1 MAQRAINWDV
11 APKDDP
17 ANDPDCVPP
26 TVMPIFKPH
35 VTRRVGVIK
44 AYAPRKRY
52 GVVALANDPNDAIF
66 SIDDV
71 DPCDQPKLG
80 NGLTVTFHTVD
91 GPDGLAAKD
100 IRIDFTTLPPL
111 PNESMLLKGW
121 R

>member
-11 APKDDP
+11 ATQGDP
-17 ANDPDCVPP
+17 AIDPDCVPP
-26 TVMPIFKPH
+26 TVIPIFKPH

-44 AYAPRKRY
+44 AYTPRKRY
-52 GVVALANDPNDAIF
+52 GLVALAGDPNDAIF

-71 DPCDQPKLG
+71 DPGDQPKLG

-111 PNESMLLKGW
+111 PAESMLLKGW